1 MKKKTKKR
9 IKIKS
14 LLIVLVF
21 ILIISLSIYYYST
34 LKITNIYVTGNKI
47 LRESDIIK
55 EVELDNY
62 PNIYKV
68 NEYKI
73 KEKLLLNPLI
83 KSVKV
88 KKTFLGKVII
98 EIEENIPI
106 IKDIDGKYILNSG
119 EKINSESKYNVP
131 SLINE
136 VDSDIYNN
144 FIKGFSKVS
153 NDILIKISEIKY
165 DKTDLDKERFLL
177 LMNDG
182 NYVYIT
188 LSRIELVN
196 SYNEIYPTLDNN
208 KGILHLD
215 SGNHFE
221 IKNKINN

>member
-9 IKIKS
+9 IRIKS
-14 LLIVLVF
+14 LLIVLAIIF
-21 ILIISLSIYYYST
+21 IISLSIYYYST

-68 NEYKI
+68 SEYEI

-88 KKTFLGKVII
+88 KKTFFGKVII

-106 IKDIDGKYILNSG
+106 IKDIDGKYILTSG

-165 DKTDLDKERFLL
+165 DKTELDKERFLL

>member
-1 MKKKTKKR
+1 VKKKTKKR